1 MSETLPSPHGP
12 DKATSDAEKR
22 VRKIKKFY
30 KELATW
36 AGTSVFLIALDLF
49 LSGGLSWS
57 KYPVFFWGIAIAY
70 QFFQVLRIQKLDR
83 EWEKKMVRKL
93 TKPAT
98 RPDEDRV
105 PDYSDELLNNQR
117 VKEKELEDLKEYRT
131 LKKPWKDEDL
141 V

>member
-1 MSETLPSPHGP
+1 MSENLPSYGR
-12 DKATSDAEKR
+12 DKAILDAEKR

-30 KELATW
+30 KELAAW

-49 LSGGLSWS
+49 LSGGLTWS
-57 KYPVFFWGIAIAY
+57 RYPVFFWGIAIAY

-83 EWEKKMVRKL
+83 EWEEKMVRKL
-93 TKPAT
+93 TRSAT
-98 RPDEDRV
+98 RAEEEQV
-105 PDYSDELLNNQR
+105 PDYSEELLNNQR

>member
-1 MSETLPSPHGP
+1 MSENLSSYGR
-12 DKATSDAEKR
+12 DKALLDAEKR

-30 KELATW
+30 KELAAW

-49 LSGGLSWS
+49 LSGGLTWS
-57 KYPVFFWGIAIAY
+57 RYPVFFWGIAIAY
-70 QFFQVLRIQKLDR
+70 QFFQVLRIQKLDS
-83 EWEKKMVRKL
+83 EWEEKLVRKL
-93 TKPAT
+93 TRPAT
-98 RPDEDRV
+98 RTGKEQV
-105 PDYSDELLNNQR
+105 PDYSEELLNNQR

>member
-1 MSETLPSPHGP
+1 MSETLLPPYGP
-12 DKATSDAEKR
+12 DKATLDAEKR

-83 EWEKKMVRKL
+83 EWEEKMVRKL